1 MRLPYRVERRLAP
14 ADAGGVGGKPH
25 VCWRRHRP
33 FPTCSYLRVDRTQP
47 APATCK
53 LLRLR
58 SSDFIEGWYNPGDIR
73 PWTTSPRSAM
83 NSGTQPWHEAQAVH
97 RPRKRGT
104 PLTVAHHVVF
114 WKTDALPSDLW
125 RSFPCGVLAQASPS
139 SAALAWQASA
149 VAPVLQTAA
158 AVLSRC
164 WRGREAQVLAL
175 ELETEVRAWPQGAQ
189 QGRVR
194 GHQRGV
200 ACQT

>member
-1 MRLPYRVERRLAP
+1 MTEPFAP
-14 ADAGGVGGKPH
+14 AGV
-25 VCWRRHRP
+25 VSN
-33 FPTCSYLRVDRTQP
+33 CSRER
-47 APATCK
+47 
-53 LLRLR
+53 
-58 SSDFIEGWYNPGDIR
+58 
-73 PWTTSPRSAM
+73 PRSAM

-97 RPRKRGT
+97 RPRNRGT
-104 PLTVAHHVVF
+104 PLTVAYCVVF
-114 WKTDALPSDLW
+114 WKTDALPSDFW
-125 RSFPCGVLAQASPS
+125 RSFPCGVRAQASPS
-139 SAALAWQASA
+139 SAVLAWQVSA

-194 GHQRGV
+194 GHQMDV